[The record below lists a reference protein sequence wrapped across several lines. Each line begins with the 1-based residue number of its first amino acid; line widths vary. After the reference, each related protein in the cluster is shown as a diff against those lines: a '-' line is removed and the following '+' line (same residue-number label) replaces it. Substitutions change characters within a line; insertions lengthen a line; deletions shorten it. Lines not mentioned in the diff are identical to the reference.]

1 MQQRGHSPGFI
12 LISGPRNV
20 TQVAYLIFKRSENPH
35 FSDSYVNIVTDGP
48 KRSVRVCM
56 RYDDEKPV

>member
-20 TQVAYLIFKRSENPH
+20 TQVAYLIFKRSENPY

-48 KRSVRVCM
+48 KRFVRACM